1 MSVKKKK
8 VTVTF
13 FITGQEDKSVEIST
27 PKIFETIWKSS
38 QKALAANDSFPE
50 EADSSDEQKTHEGAS
65 PFPKVTPLVPP
76 TVMLTEPDKSLVLA
90 IHEHDQ
96 QANLYYG
103 FVGVF
108 RDTTLPTI
116 YNKETATD
124 KNIPLQETDE
134 ILEKSYFLYYEDIDL
149 LVFHQNHLGPRAD
162 DLAYMLF
169 KHSGMQKIIFDP
181 IWKKNSVKEILE
193 TGSIMKHGALTL
205 ALPRDFKAADLDLS
219 NVWAEDIIKMMSK
232 HGMSRM
238 NINFW
243 GRGST
248 RKSEVGYLVE
258 DIKDGVKELLSKFA
272 TGSQRKKGQPRIS
285 KAVATVTGGEKQT
298 LLDQE
303 LKCKV
308 NVTVVNG
315 YPDKSSMRGA
325 LIQSKLNT
333 LEQLSPY
340 IDKKSKVSA

>member
-1 MSVKKKK
+1 MSATKKK

-13 FITGQEDKSVEIST
+13 FITGQEDRSQAIPT
-27 PKIFETIWKSS
+27 PKMFEDIYKKTCDAVLKKDESLEGEAGEKEDSTEAALPAISKSM
-38 QKALAANDSFPE
+38 
-50 EADSSDEQKTHEGAS
+50 
-65 PFPKVTPLVPP
+65 
-76 TVMLTEPDKSLVLA
+76 MLTENDKSLVLA
-90 IHEHDQ
+90 IHEYDP
-96 QANLYYG
+96 QANLFFG

-116 YNKETATD
+116 YNKETDTD
-124 KNIPLQETDE
+124 SNIPLSETDE
-134 ILEKSYFLYYEDIDL
+134 ILEKSYFVYYEKTDL

-169 KHSGMQKIIFDP
+169 KFSGMKKVTFSP
-181 IWKKNSVKEILE
+181 VWKKNSVKELLE
-193 TGSIMKHGALTL
+193 TGSVLKHGSLTL
-205 ALPRDFKAADLDLS
+205 ALPRDFKSANLDLE

-248 RKSEVGYLVE
+248 RKNVIGYLAD

-272 TGSQRKKGQPRIS
+272 SGSERTKGQPTIS
-285 KAVATVTGGEKQT
+285 KAVATVRGGEKQT

-303 LKCKV
+303 LKQKV

-315 YPDKSSMRGA
+315 YPHKNSMRTA
-325 LIQSKLNT
+325 LINAKIESHD
-333 LEQLSPY
+333 QLTPY
-340 IDKKSKVSA
+340 LVEKDKASA

>member
-1 MSVKKKK
+1 M
-8 VTVTF
+8 
-13 FITGQEDKSVEIST
+13 
-27 PKIFETIWKSS
+27 
-38 QKALAANDSFPE
+38 
-50 EADSSDEQKTHEGAS
+50 
-65 PFPKVTPLVPP
+65 
-76 TVMLTEPDKSLVLA
+76 
-90 IHEHDQ
+90 
-96 QANLYYG
+96 
-103 FVGVF
+103 GVF

-116 YNKETATD
+116 YNRETATD
-124 KNIPLQETDE
+124 KNIPLEETDE
-134 ILEKSYFLYYEDIDL
+134 ILEKSYFLYYENIDL

-162 DLAYMLF
+162 DLSYMLF
-169 KHSGMQKIIFDP
+169 KHSGMQRVIFDP

-193 TGSIMKHGALTL
+193 TGSIMKHGSLTL
-205 ALPRDFKAADLDLS
+205 ALPRDFKAAELDLS
-219 NVWAEDIIKMMSK
+219 NVWADDIIKMMSK

-248 RKSEVGYLVE
+248 RKNEVGYLVE

-272 TGSQRKKGQPRIS
+272 TGSQRKKGQPKIS

-315 YPDKSSMRGA
+315 YPDRSSMRGA
-325 LIQSKLNT
+325 LIQSKLDSI
-333 LEQLSPY
+333 EQLSPY
-340 IDKKSKVSA
+340 IVKKSKVSA